1 MKTEK
6 LSLLVGGAIEEFLN
20 SLPQPLKLNE
30 MRVMKENNYT
40 KFRSLL
46 SDPEKYG
53 DEILQ
58 ILRINMKQLGISKKA
73 FD

>member
-1 MKTEK
+1 
-6 LSLLVGGAIEEFLN
+6 
-20 SLPQPLKLNE
+20 
-30 MRVMKENNYT
+30 MKENNYT

-58 ILRINMKQLGISKKA
+58 ILRMNMKKLGISKKA
-73 FD
+73 YD